1 MCVSPINIK
10 KVSSDGSVHWIAV
23 PCGKC
28 PECLAKYQNAWS
40 LRLQAESLLWKYCW
54 FFTLTYNNDTVPY
67 RVDSETGEYYLTVYK
82 KDVQDWIKRF
92 RTNYERRTGQKCSM
106 RYFLTSEYG
115 PNTQRP
121 HYHLLLF
128 TNFGIEEVSYAKRD
142 WEENFGFTV
151 LKQCDT
157 MRGVSRYVTKYCSK
171 GVYENPLVKENKV
184 DKTFHLISKFIG
196 ANVIEGLK
204 RAWYQ
209 KLNSVYSHEERKG
222 DFHGFNRDYIDFIID
237 HGKKYSDGQYVY
249 TMPRYWSDNILLVSK
264 YRDKEVWSPKDKKFV
279 IKKVKDYDRNS
290 YLQNAIKARIL
301 ERADE
306 IYNKE
311 CGEIQSQNPTWTA
324 AQVHAAYF
332 QKQHNLL
339 EERAKQA
346 AEKQAKFLL
355 KGKYDGLFTSSCK
368 YEKAPEGRLLGEYV
382 EQNENFLDTDIDI
395 FDNSFDID

>member
-1 MCVSPINIK
+1 
-10 KVSSDGSVHWIAV
+10 
-23 PCGKC
+23 
-28 PECLAKYQNAWS
+28 
-40 LRLQAESLLWKYCW
+40 
-54 FFTLTYNNDTVPY
+54 
-67 RVDSETGEYYLTVYK
+67 
-82 KDVQDWIKRF
+82 
-92 RTNYERRTGQKCSM
+92 
-106 RYFLTSEYG
+106 
-115 PNTQRP
+115 
-121 HYHLLLF
+121 
-128 TNFGIEEVSYAKRD
+128 
-142 WEENFGFTV
+142 
-151 LKQCDT
+151 
-157 MRGVSRYVTKYCSK
+157 MRGVSRYVAKYCSK
-171 GVYENPLVKENKV
+171 GVYENPLVKEKKV

-204 RAWYQ
+204 RAWYN
-209 KLNSVYSHEERKG
+209 KLNSVYSQEDRKG

-332 QKQHNLL
+332 ERQHNLL

-355 KGKYDGLFTSSCK
+355 KGKYDGLFTSSFK

-382 EQNENFLDTDIDI
+382 EQNENFVDTDIDI
-395 FDNSFDID
+395 FDESFYID